1 MKNLNGKKN
10 APKVFQLLTK
20 QGKVYAIL
28 LLLSGCTT
36 GLSGS
41 FCEIYEP
48 VYPDYERDTL
58 NTVLQ
63 IDRNNVVY
71 MDLCGD

>member
-1 MKNLNGKKN
+1 MGNMNGKKN
-10 APKVFQLLTK
+10 APTVWRLLTK
-20 QGKVYAIL
+20 QGRLYAIL
-28 LLLSGCTT
+28 LLLSGCAT